1 MAFLHVVTD
10 DAVVANASD
19 YTAVDCESVEVIRL
33 NILPRIA
40 VRDMALLH
48 DEDRLIQMI
57 QRKILLLNL
66 QKIPAKKLPLL
77 EAFLLEMQIVVL
89 WGGFQDKAP
98 NSKGFVELMETGFL
112 DPGTRFT
119 GHHGC
124 SFHKGQSTLSLQ
136 RFLGNVELNGFDWS

>member
-1 MAFLHVVTD
+1 MAFLHVVAD

-19 YTAVDCESVEVIRL
+19 DTAVDCESVEVIRL

-48 DEDRLIQMI
+48 DEDRLIKVI
-57 QRKILLLNL
+57 QRQILLFHLPE
-66 QKIPAKKLPLL
+66 IPAEMLPFLK
-77 EAFLLEMQIVVL
+77 AFLLEMQIVVL